1 MASEV
6 SMRGI
11 TKRFPGVL
19 ADDDVDFEVETGEIH
34 ALMGENGAGKSILMS
49 ILAGVYQPDA
59 GEIRIRGELR
69 RIASPL
75 DAIDAG
81 IGMVFQSFK
90 LFPSLT
96 IAENVVFRSEP
107 TRRGLIDRQA
117 ANREVAAIAERYG
130 LQIDPSAR
138 VDSVPVGVLQRVEI
152 VKALYRD
159 ARVLILDE
167 PTAVLTPQET
177 ERLFDVLRA
186 LKADGRTIILITHKL
201 GEVMAISD
209 RVTVLRDGR
218 NVAQLVTADSS
229 PAEITRHMTGRDV
242 DLTTPPPAL
251 APGET
256 ALEVRGVTVP
266 GSGGRDAVADASLA
280 VRAGEVVGIAG
291 VAGNGQVEL
300 AEAIIGMRRTSA
312 GSIAVRGREL
322 GAATIAQRR
331 DGGIAYI
338 PEDRH
343 AVGSA
348 GTADAIDNLALG
360 HHRAAPILRRGL
372 LSRSAMAEH
381 AKRLIA
387 RFGVKI
393 ASPATPV
400 GTLSGGN
407 LQKVVV
413 ARELDYGSPVLIAEQ
428 PTRGVDIGAIESI
441 HRELCEYRDAGGA
454 LLLISAELSE
464 ILSLSSRILVMFEG
478 RIVAEVPKAEAT
490 EALLGLYMAGHE
502 PEARHRPAGLVSA
515 SAGADPAAG
524 AGAAQ
529 AVQKGSEQ

>member
-1 MASEV
+1 MVAEV

-11 TKRFPGVL
+11 TKRFPGVV
-19 ADDDVDFEVETGEIH
+19 ADDRVDFEVEPGEIH

-49 ILAGVYQPDA
+49 ILAGVFQPDE
-59 GEIRIRGELR
+59 GEIRIRGER
-69 RIASPL
+69 RELHSPL

-107 TRRGLIDRQA
+107 TKRGLIDRQA
-117 ANREVAAIAERYG
+117 ANRKVAEIADRYG
-130 LQIDPSAR
+130 LALDPAAR

-152 VKALYRD
+152 VKALYRE

-201 GEVMAISD
+201 NEVMAISD

-218 NVAQLVTADSS
+218 SVARLVTAESS

-242 DLTTPPPAL
+242 DLTTPPPAHE
-251 APGET
+251 PGAT
-256 ALEVRGVTVP
+256 VLDVRGLTVP
-266 GSGGRDAVADASLA
+266 GSGERALVADATLA
-280 VRAGEVVGIAG
+280 VRANEVVGIAG

-300 AEAIIGMRRTSA
+300 AEAIIGMRRASA
-312 GSIAVRGREL
+312 GTVAVSGRDL
-322 GAATIAQRR
+322 STASIAQRR

-360 HHRAAPILRRGL
+360 HHRSAPILRRGL
-372 LSRSAMAEH
+372 LSRGAMLEH

-413 ARELDYGSPVLIAEQ
+413 ARELDYGSPLLIAEQ

-441 HRELCEYRDAGGA
+441 HRELCEYRDGGGA

-464 ILSLSSRILVMFEG
+464 IMSLSSRILVMFEG

-502 PEARHRPAGLVSA
+502 PEERHRPG
-515 SAGADPAAG
+515 GAPAARP
-524 AGAAQ
+524 ANEKETA
-529 AVQKGSEQ
+529 K

>member
-1 MASEV
+1 
-6 SMRGI
+6 MRGI
-11 TKRFPGVL
+11 TKRFPGVV
-19 ADDDVDFEVETGEIH
+19 ADDNVNFEVEAGEIH

-49 ILAGVYQPDA
+49 MLAGVYRPDE
-59 GEIRIRGELR
+59 GEIYIRGER
-69 RIASPL
+69 RALNSPL

-107 TRRGLIDRQA
+107 TKRGLIDRQA
-117 ANREVAAIAERYG
+117 AVRKVTEIAEKYG
-130 LQIDPSAR
+130 LALDPTAR

-152 VKALYRD
+152 VKALYRE

-177 ERLFDVLRA
+177 TRLFDVLRA

-218 NVAQLVTADSS
+218 NVASLITADSS
-229 PAEITRHMTGRDV
+229 PEEITRHMTGRDV
-242 DLTTPPPAL
+242 DLTTPPPKHEPGAVAL
-251 APGET
+251 DVHN
-256 ALEVRGVTVP
+256 LTVA
-266 GSGGRDAVADASLA
+266 GSGGRDAVADASLF

-300 AEAIIGMRRTSA
+300 AEAIIGMRRASA
-312 GSIAVRGREL
+312 GTVAVDGSDLSR
-322 GAATIAQRR
+322 ASIAQRR
-331 DGGIAYI
+331 DGGISYV

-360 HHRAAPILRRGL
+360 HHRSAPLLKRGL
-372 LSRSAMAEH
+372 LSRGAMLDH

-393 ASPATPV
+393 ASPQTPV

-413 ARELDYGSPVLIAEQ
+413 ARELDYRSPVLIAEQ

-441 HRELCEYRDAGGA
+441 HRELCEYRDGGGA

-464 ILSLSSRILVMFEG
+464 IMSLSSRILVMFEG
-478 RIVAEVPKAEAT
+478 RIVAEVPKADAT

-502 PEARHRPAGLVSA
+502 PEDRHRPGTFAAAFADAGVQATNEKGL
-515 SAGADPAAG
+515 
-524 AGAAQ
+524 AQ
-529 AVQKGSEQ
+529 

>member
-1 MASEV
+1 MVAEV

-19 ADDDVDFEVETGEIH
+19 ADDDVDFDVERGEIH

-49 ILAGVYQPDA
+49 MLAGVYRPDA
-59 GEIRIRGELR
+59 GEIYIRGER
-69 RIASPL
+69 HEFASPL

-96 IAENVVFRSEP
+96 VAENVVFRSEP
-107 TRRGLIDRQA
+107 TKRGLIDRQA
-117 ANREVAAIAERYG
+117 ANRKVAEIAEKYG
-130 LQIDPSAR
+130 LALDPTAR

-152 VKALYRD
+152 VKALYRE

-201 GEVMAISD
+201 NEVMAISD

-218 NVAQLVTADSS
+218 NVASLVTADSS

-242 DLTTPPPAL
+242 DLTTPPPAR
-251 APGET
+251 APGEVV
-256 ALEVRGVTVP
+256 LDVRGLCVP
-266 GSGGRDAVADASLA
+266 GSGGRDAVSEASLF
-280 VRAGEVVGIAG
+280 VRSGEVVGIAG

-300 AEAIIGMRRTSA
+300 AEAVIGMRRASA
-312 GSIAVRGREL
+312 GSVSVRGEDLSR
-322 GAATIAQRR
+322 ASIAQRR

-360 HHRAAPILRRGL
+360 HHRRAPLLRRGL
-372 LSRSAMAEH
+372 LSRGAMLEH
-381 AKRLIA
+381 AKRLIG

-393 ASPATPV
+393 AGPSTPV

-413 ARELDYGSPVLIAEQ
+413 ARELDYRSPLLIAEQ

-464 ILSLSSRILVMFEG
+464 IMSLSSRILVMFEG
-478 RIVAEVPKAEAT
+478 RIVAEVPQAEADD
-490 EALLGLYMAGHE
+490 ALLGLYMAGHE
-502 PEARHRPAGLVSA
+502 PEDRHRPGSFAAALAAPAGSTTSEKGVA
-515 SAGADPAAG
+515 S
-524 AGAAQ
+524 
-529 AVQKGSEQ
+529 